1 MNAIA
6 DTLIDFRRLA
16 DDLPLFL
23 WTQRPDGTVDWLNRP
38 AIEYFGVPSLV
49 MPEAWRGLIHPDD
62 ARVFFIVAS
71 RAWRYSAG
79 YEIEVRVKPYG
90 TDEHAYRWFLV
101 RSTPRRNADDSIS
114 YWLGTAVDIHDAR
127 MRGAERAESFR
138 VVADG
143 IPEILWTACPDGGR
157 DWYNERWYEYTGQ
170 TAEEAAGWGWAMVNH
185 RDDLEHVIE
194 RWNASVA
201 SGEPFEVEARIR
213 RHDGEYRW
221 FLTRASAVRDANGAI
236 VRWCG
241 TSVDIDDA
249 RRALAR
255 EQLYAELTEKLT
267 GALSLEETLRVVTRL
282 VVPEFADY
290 VLINLLD
297 EDGEYTCAAAYHRNG
312 ARRPDVEALIGTRF
326 LARNGR
332 MAGQALYSRVPLDL
346 PEKALRRECLPV
358 FQRLGLES
366 LLVVPLTYRGRIVG
380 QVDVVMAGSGRAFT
394 PADMPLFEE
403 LARRISPA
411 IGNAEAYERE
421 RRVARTFQDA
431 ALEPALPAIPGL
443 RFDAIYEA
451 AHADATIG
459 GDWYDAFRLPDGR
472 VVLSIGDVAGSGLD
486 AAVTMG
492 SVRQSIRTASLINPE
507 PVAVLDAVDR
517 IVRAM
522 GKERFVTAFV
532 AVLDPVTFELT
543 FASAGH
549 PPPLLR
555 TPDGSVT
562 RLGHGELPLGLRQRA
577 EASASAIAIEPGSVL
592 VAYTDGL
599 TEFDRDALAGERVVI
614 DALRAMPTGCIAR
627 EIHHR
632 VTQGRPARDDVA
644 ILAVSFDRP
653 LPAIRGP
660 FGATQWIFETD
671 DAETA
676 RRTRLAY
683 DDRLRELGLSSEEV
697 SSAEL
702 VFGELLGNVVRYA
715 PGTVEMTLDVSCE
728 APVLHVLDNGEGFEM
743 SPRLPADPLSERG
756 RGLYLIRALAEE
768 LSVER
773 RRNGGSHARVV
784 LAGRTRERGVS
795 SLSRN
800 AVL

>member
-1 MNAIA
+1 
-6 DTLIDFRRLA
+6 
-16 DDLPLFL
+16 
-23 WTQRPDGTVDWLNRP
+23 
-38 AIEYFGVPSLV
+38 
-49 MPEAWRGLIHPDD
+49 
-62 ARVFFIVAS
+62 
-71 RAWRYSAG
+71 
-79 YEIEVRVKPYG
+79 
-90 TDEHAYRWFLV
+90 
-101 RSTPRRNADDSIS
+101 
-114 YWLGTAVDIHDAR
+114 
-127 MRGAERAESFR
+127 
-138 VVADG
+138 
-143 IPEILWTACPDGGR
+143 
-157 DWYNERWYEYTGQ
+157 
-170 TAEEAAGWGWAMVNH
+170 
-185 RDDLEHVIE
+185 
-194 RWNASVA
+194 
-201 SGEPFEVEARIR
+201 
-213 RHDGEYRW
+213 
-221 FLTRASAVRDANGAI
+221 
-236 VRWCG
+236 
-241 TSVDIDDA
+241 
-249 RRALAR
+249 
-255 EQLYAELTEKLT
+255 
-267 GALSLEETLRVVTRL
+267 
-282 VVPEFADY
+282 
-290 VLINLLD
+290 
-297 EDGEYTCAAAYHRNG
+297 
-312 ARRPDVEALIGTRF
+312 
-326 LARNGR
+326 
-332 MAGQALYSRVPLDL
+332 
-346 PEKALRRECLPV
+346 
-358 FQRLGLES
+358 
-366 LLVVPLTYRGRIVG
+366 
-380 QVDVVMAGSGRAFT
+380 
-394 PADMPLFEE
+394 
-403 LARRISPA
+403 
-411 IGNAEAYERE
+411 
-421 RRVARTFQDA
+421 
-431 ALEPALPAIPGL
+431 L